1 VSDKARPCLISCSV
15 LKEEIEQLLKQ
26 GDLDV
31 EVVFVDK
38 YFHID
43 FGLLEQNLRK
53 TIEDKKLTFL
63 GKIVLLYGD
72 LCLGLNGEMKHLANE
87 YGLVKVDALN
97 CTDCLLGGKGKINA
111 SDPDHEFLI
120 LHPGMIGFFDEMKKT
135 FQKENVEM
143 SQEVFEKLFSGLKG
157 IILLDTL
164 DVAKKDV
171 SEIEKLSMGIKVV
184 ETQKIGLEKLKK
196 VIFESLER
204 CASQPD

>member
-1 VSDKARPCLISCSV
+1 LITVSDKARPCLISCSV

-53 TIEDKKLTFL
+53 TIEDKKLTFP

-87 YGLVKVDALN
+87 YGL
-97 CTDCLLGGKGKINA
+97 
-111 SDPDHEFLI
+111 
-120 LHPGMIGFFDEMKKT
+120 M
-135 FQKENVEM
+135 
-143 SQEVFEKLFSGLKG
+143 
-157 IILLDTL
+157 
-164 DVAKKDV
+164 
-171 SEIEKLSMGIKVV
+171 
-184 ETQKIGLEKLKK
+184 
-196 VIFESLER
+196 R
-204 CASQPD
+204 